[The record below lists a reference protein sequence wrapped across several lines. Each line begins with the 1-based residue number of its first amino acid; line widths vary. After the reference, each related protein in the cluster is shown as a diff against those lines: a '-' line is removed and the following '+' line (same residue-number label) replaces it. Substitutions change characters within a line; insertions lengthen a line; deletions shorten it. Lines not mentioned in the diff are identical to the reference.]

1 MSLGLGQVI
10 AAAAA
15 TLIMALGIADVT
27 RIGRQRFAAAKRRR
41 TNWILLIVLFGPLAV
56 LLYAAAVRPQVLHPE
71 RYVDD
76 DDDDDVDDQTPA
88 RRRHPDGASLAGAQ
102 PEAVASGEQGG

>member
-15 TLIMALGIADVT
+15 ALIMALGIADVT

-41 TNWILLIVLFGPLAV
+41 TNWILLIVFFGPLAV

-76 DDDDDVDDQTPA
+76 DDAADDQTPA

-102 PEAVASGEQGG
+102 PEAVASGEQAD